1 MELVSPG
8 IGLIFWMTLA
18 FLAVLYILGKYAW
31 KPIMKAL
38 KERETSISDALN
50 AAELAK
56 EEMKNLQFS
65 NEQLMKEARNERD
78 LLLAETRKIKDT
90 ILEEARQKAN
100 EEANRIINS
109 AKESIH
115 FEKMAAM
122 TELKNQLADWSLE
135 IAKKILQKELADPK
149 QQEKYI
155 KELLVN
161 VKFN

>member
-122 TELKNQLADWSLE
+122 TELKNQLAELSLE
-135 IAKKILQKELADPK
+135 IAKKILQKELSDPQK
-149 QQEKYI
+149 QEAYVKD
-155 KELLVN
+155 LLVN
-161 VKFN
+161 VNFN

>member
-31 KPIMKAL
+31 KPIMNAL
-38 KERETSISDALN
+38 KERALSINDALN

-56 EEMKNLQFS
+56 EEMKLLQFS
-65 NEQLMKEARNERD
+65 NEKLMKEARNERD
-78 LLLAETRKIKDT
+78 ILLAETRKIKES

-122 TELKNQLADWSLE
+122 TELKNQLADLSLE
-135 IAKKILQKELADPK
+135 IAKKILQKELSDPQK
-149 QQEKYI
+149 QETYV
-155 KELLVN
+155 KELLAD

>member
-8 IGLIFWMTLA
+8 IGLIFWMTVA
-18 FLAVLYILGKYAW
+18 FLALLFILGKYAW

-38 KERETSISDALN
+38 KEREISISDALN

-56 EEMKNLQFS
+56 EEMKMLQLS
-65 NEQLMKEARNERD
+65 NEELMKEARNERD
-78 LLLAETRKIKDT
+78 ILLAETRKIKES
-90 ILEEARQKAN
+90 ILEEARLKAN

-115 FEKMAAM
+115 YEKMAAM
-122 TELKNQLADWSLE
+122 TELKNQLADLSLE
-135 IAKKILQKELADPK
+135 IAKKILQKELSDPQK
-149 QQEKYI
+149 QETYV

>member
-8 IGLIFWMTLA
+8 IGLIFWMTVA
-18 FLAVLYILGKYAW
+18 FLAVLFILGKYAW

-78 LLLAETRKIKDT
+78 ILLAETRKIKDT

-109 AKESIH
+109 AKESIQY
-115 FEKMAAM
+115 EKMAAM

-135 IAKKILQKELADPK
+135 IAKKILQKELSDPQK
-149 QQEKYI
+149 QASYI
-155 KELLVN
+155 KELLVD

>member
-18 FLAVLYILGKYAW
+18 FLAVLFILGKYAW

-38 KERETSISDALN
+38 KEREISISDALN

-56 EEMKNLQFS
+56 EEIKMLQFS
-65 NEQLMKEARNERD
+65 NEELMKEARNERD
-78 LLLAETRKIKDT
+78 ILLAETRKIKES
-90 ILEEARQKAN
+90 ILEEARLKAN

-115 FEKMAAM
+115 YEKMAAM
-122 TELKNQLADWSLE
+122 TELKNQLADLSLE
-135 IAKKILQKELADPK
+135 IAKKILQKELSDPQK
-149 QQEKYI
+149 QETYV
-155 KELLVN
+155 KELLVG

>member
-78 LLLAETRKIKDT
+78 LLLAETRKIKDA

-109 AKESIH
+109 AKASIH

-135 IAKKILQKELADPK
+135 IAKKILQKELSDPK

-155 KELLVN
+155 KELLVD

>member
-38 KERETSISDALN
+38 KEREMSISDALN

-56 EEMKNLQFS
+56 EEMKLLQFS
-65 NEQLMKEARNERD
+65 NEKLMKEARNERD
-78 LLLAETRKIKDT
+78 ILLAETRKIKES

-122 TELKNQLADWSLE
+122 TELKNQLAELSLE
-135 IAKKILQKELADPK
+135 IAKKILQKELSDPQK
-149 QQEKYI
+149 QEAYVKD
-155 KELLVN
+155 LLVN
-161 VKFN
+161 VNFN

>member
-8 IGLIFWMTLA
+8 IGLIFWMTVA

-38 KERETSISDALN
+38 KEREMSISDALN

-56 EEMKNLQFS
+56 EEMKMLHFS
-65 NEQLMKEARNERD
+65 NEKLMKEARNERD
-78 LLLAETRKIKDT
+78 ILLAETRKIKDS
-90 ILEEARQKAN
+90 ILEETRLKAN

-122 TELKNQLADWSLE
+122 TELKNQLADLSLE
-135 IAKKILQKELADPK
+135 IAKKILQKELSDPQK
-149 QQEKYI
+149 QETYV
-155 KELLVN
+155 KELLAD

>member
-8 IGLIFWMTLA
+8 IGLIFWMTVA
-18 FLAVLYILGKYAW
+18 FLAVLFILGKYAW

-56 EEMKNLQFS
+56 EEMKMLQFS

-78 LLLAETRKIKDT
+78 ILLAETRKIKDT
-90 ILEEARQKAN
+90 ILEEARIKAN

-115 FEKMAAM
+115 YEKMAAM

-135 IAKKILQKELADPK
+135 IAKKILQKELSDPK

-155 KELLVN
+155 KELLVD

>member
-31 KPIMKAL
+31 KPIMNAL
-38 KERETSISDALN
+38 KERALSINDALN

-56 EEMKNLQFS
+56 EEMKLLQFS
-65 NEQLMKEARNERD
+65 NEKLMKEARNERD
-78 LLLAETRKIKDT
+78 ILLAETRKIKES

-122 TELKNQLADWSLE
+122 TELKNQLAELSLE
-135 IAKKILQKELADPK
+135 IAKKILQKELSDPQK
-149 QQEKYI
+149 QEAYVKD
-155 KELLVN
+155 LLVN
-161 VKFN
+161 VNFN

>member
-8 IGLIFWMTLA
+8 IGLIFWMTVA
-18 FLAVLYILGKYAW
+18 FLAVLFILGKYAW

-38 KERETSISDALN
+38 KEREMSISDALN

-56 EEMKNLQFS
+56 EEMKMLQFS
-65 NEQLMKEARNERD
+65 NEKLMKEARNERD
-78 LLLAETRKIKDT
+78 ILLAETRKIKDS
-90 ILEEARQKAN
+90 ILEEARLKAN
-100 EEANRIINS
+100 EEGNRIINS

-122 TELKNQLADWSLE
+122 TELKNQLADLSLE
-135 IAKKILQKELADPK
+135 IAKKILQKELSDPQK
-149 QQEKYI
+149 QEAYVKD
-155 KELLVN
+155 LLVN